1 MMAEYD
7 KRQASRIKTAQ
18 DYCEGYYWGLNN
30 LKASEPETTEP
41 SKISWEAH

>member
-18 DYCEGYYWGLNN
+18 DYCEGYWGSNN

-41 SKISWEAH
+41 SKILWEAH